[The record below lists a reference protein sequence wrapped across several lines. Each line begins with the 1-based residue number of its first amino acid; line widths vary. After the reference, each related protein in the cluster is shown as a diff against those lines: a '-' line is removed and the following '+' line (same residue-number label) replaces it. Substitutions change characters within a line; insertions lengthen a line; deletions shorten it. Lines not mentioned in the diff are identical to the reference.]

1 MQACLLAR
9 AGLVHSFQCYSF
21 LNYTKLVQIFKTKWL
36 ARFARR
42 EGITDKSLR
51 DAIERA
57 ENGLVDAD
65 LGGGLIKQRVARKG
79 QGRSGGFR
87 MIVGYRLGDRA
98 VFLVGFAKN
107 ERENIE
113 NDELLSLREI
123 AQNWLAADAP
133 RIQAELELGNLQEID
148 HDEESK

>member
-1 MQACLLAR
+1 M
-9 AGLVHSFQCYSF
+9 
-21 LNYTKLVQIFKTKWL
+21 QIFKTKWF

-42 EGITDKSLR
+42 EGIADKSLR
-51 DAIERA
+51 EAIERA
-57 ENGLVDAD
+57 ESGLIDAD

-79 QGRSGGFR
+79 QGRSGGYR
-87 MIVGYRLGDRA
+87 MIVGYRVKDRA
-98 VFLVGFAKN
+98 VFLLGFAKN

-123 AQNWLAADAP
+123 AQNWLTADAS
-133 RIQAELELGNLQEID
+133 RIQTELELGNLQEID